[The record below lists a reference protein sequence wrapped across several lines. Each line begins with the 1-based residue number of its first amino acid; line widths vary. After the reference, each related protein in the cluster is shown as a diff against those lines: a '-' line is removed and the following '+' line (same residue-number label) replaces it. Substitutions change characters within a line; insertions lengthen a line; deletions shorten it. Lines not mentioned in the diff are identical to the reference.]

1 MINLT
6 DSALNAVRNAIST
19 ANKPVDGLRIMVE
32 AGGCAGYKYIL
43 GLVDAVDPDDTVIER
58 DGVRVFVDNKSH
70 EYLAGTTIDF
80 VIALEGSG
88 FTFEN
93 PNAKS
98 SCGCGKSFCRR
109 SRQIQ
114 SWREIKVMLI
124 ETEDLKQLPTDRAT
138 IIKAVIE
145 EIRPNLQR
153 DGGDCQLIEID
164 GNKILVKLTGA
175 CVFCKLS
182 SATLEGIQ
190 ARLVEKLGEFVRLIP
205 VAGAA
210 KARH

>member
-1 MINLT
+1 
-6 DSALNAVRNAIST
+6 
-19 ANKPVDGLRIMVE
+19 
-32 AGGCAGYKYIL
+32 
-43 GLVDAVDPDDTVIER
+43 
-58 DGVRVFVDNKSH
+58 
-70 EYLAGTTIDF
+70 
-80 VIALEGSG
+80 
-88 FTFEN
+88 
-93 PNAKS
+93 
-98 SCGCGKSFCRR
+98 
-109 SRQIQ
+109 
-114 SWREIKVMLI
+114 MLI
-124 ETEDLKQLPTDRAT
+124 ETEHSKQLPSGDTDRVA

-164 GNKILVKLTGA
+164 GNKIMVKLTGA

-190 ARLVEKLGEFVRLIP
+190 ARLVERLGEFVRLIP

>member
-1 MINLT
+1 ML
-6 DSALNAVRNAIST
+6 
-19 ANKPVDGLRIMVE
+19 VE
-32 AGGCAGYKYIL
+32 SEH
-43 GLVDAVDPDDTVIER
+43 T
-58 DGVRVFVDNKSH
+58 
-70 EYLAGTTIDF
+70 
-80 VIALEGSG
+80 
-88 FTFEN
+88 
-93 PNAKS
+93 
-98 SCGCGKSFCRR
+98 
-109 SRQIQ
+109 
-114 SWREIKVMLI
+114 
-124 ETEDLKQLPTDRAT
+124 KQLPAADTDRVD

-164 GNKILVKLTGA
+164 GNKIMVKLTGA

-190 ARLVEKLGEFVRLIP
+190 ARLVERLGEFVRLIP

>member
-1 MINLT
+1 M
-6 DSALNAVRNAIST
+6 
-19 ANKPVDGLRIMVE
+19 
-32 AGGCAGYKYIL
+32 
-43 GLVDAVDPDDTVIER
+43 LV
-58 DGVRVFVDNKSH
+58 
-70 EYLAGTTIDF
+70 
-80 VIALEGSG
+80 
-88 FTFEN
+88 
-93 PNAKS
+93 
-98 SCGCGKSFCRR
+98 
-109 SRQIQ
+109 
-114 SWREIKVMLI
+114 
-124 ETEDLKQLPTDRAT
+124 ETETSKPLPSADSDRVQ

-164 GNKILVKLTGA
+164 GNKIMVKLTGA

-190 ARLVEKLGEFVRLIP
+190 SRVVEKLGELVRIIP